1 MLILMRA
8 IVCLNCLLWAG
19 YVVGQQPALIVPIG
33 HTDDIMTIGFSPDS
47 KYVLTTSED
56 RTAGVWEAASG
67 KLLYSLAAQHGPFTD
82 ARFSHN
88 GKLVL
93 TVEEV
98 DTIVNYGIS
107 SNATLV
113 NVLKIWDAPTGNLIR
128 YMTLDVKAST
138 IDFSKDDKKILATW
152 GGGLKVY
159 DMATLRP
166 AYELQTAIVTVSP
179 HEKYILTVAPG
190 ANTENGLATIC
201 GASTGTVF
209 QQGNACS
216 SFKLEEHADHISFN
230 NNEKYI
236 LVEHLIDLRDSVIVY
251 EAASGKLL
259 YRLAGFDDWERPAV
273 FSPGGNY
280 ILTIHGTVKSWK
292 ASNGT
297 LVHTLKAD
305 TRFVNAAFSADE
317 KYIVTEDDSA
327 EIKIWDALT
336 GDPVQV
342 LQSKKGYYYSFR
354 EIRFSADNKY
364 VIATNRDFMKARIWE
379 VNTGVLVYDADK
391 DNVNTKLRQRS
402 TFEPVCVSTSP
413 DGRYIAVTKYEKAS
427 LWNTRQ
433 NNFTR
438 LQSVAKEPHASSFS
452 PGGKYMATI
461 YVDSTASIW
470 DVLSGKMIYQ
480 IKENRI
486 TSTIFSSDGKLATIS
501 GGDSTVTI
509 WNVADGKKRYA
520 LQSKEQF
527 NSVQFSVD
535 GQQMITAEHRAVKI
549 WRADAGILVK
559 EIPMP
564 GVMLNGQLVSMN
576 PQGTLII
583 TSHGILWDVSEG
595 KELRKIPADTN
606 FNKYGFHSLQNWDF
620 FPGGYACFSPDG
632 KYLAAIHSHNSYKG
646 AMEGIAIVDVET
658 DHLTYLPDT
667 PRVYNSTSLA
677 LDVKFSKDGKSI
689 MAVCSDGTLKSW
701 DLLTGKKSSLLIN
714 QAYSGATLSPDLKYV
729 VTAAADHTAKVID
742 AVNGRLLYTFITMD
756 SADYLVIDTAGRYDG
771 TEGARRVLYYVCGRE
786 IIELD
791 QLKELFWE
799 PNLANIIMGGNPKQT
814 TLRQPGKLDFCG
826 FTPVVEQQGLRG
838 GSYYFT
844 ISGRKGGVGII
855 SLYVGG
861 KQIRKYQPASLKR
874 NGSQYHLVVSQKDI
888 AEYLVI
894 GGENT
899 ITVKA
904 TTEDNQLYSKGEK
917 VAVAEKRDSVLIIPH
932 LYCISVG
939 ICTYKG
945 SALKLNFASQDAA
958 DFDKAI
964 AASSRR
970 MLNSDG
976 KEDHVVNYVFNTE
989 ESTSPDHWPL
999 KANVRQAFEQIAS
1012 KATANDILLV
1022 FLSGHGVLN
1031 DDQFYYLT
1039 QEASALDLAGVAK
1052 EVAISSDELNAW
1064 MRNIKA
1070 QKQVLILDA
1079 CHSGQAL
1086 QSLIVRKSMPAD
1098 QQRALEKLR
1107 DMTGTY
1113 MLSASASNQSALE
1126 MGMYNRGM
1134 LTYSLLLGM
1143 KTGEGLKDKYI
1154 DISKWFQFAAE
1165 KAKDLTKDA
1174 SIPQD
1179 PQISINGTFPIGI
1192 VYEQLS
1198 DQIELTIK
1206 KPQFRRSNFQN
1217 EELFIDDLHLAQT
1230 FDKELNELTFVG
1242 KDRPFVFFSDAT
1254 GTDVFSINGRYVT
1267 KGKNIKGEI
1276 RLFKGTDSI
1285 LSIPVNTIIDNLPA
1299 LVQQVMEKIVTEMKL
1314 H

>member
-8 IVCLNCLLWAG
+8 IVCLCSLLWTG
-19 YVVGQQPALIVPIG
+19 YAVGQQPALIVPIG
-33 HTDDIMTIGFSPDS
+33 HTDDILTISFSADS

-67 KLLYSLAAQHGPFTD
+67 KLLYTLSGPREPFVD
-82 ARFSHN
+82 AKFSHN
-88 GKLVL
+88 GKWLL
-93 TVEEV
+93 TVEED
-98 DTIVNYGIS
+98 DTTIS
-107 SNATLV
+107 SGLSSNSSRISIV
-113 NVLKIWDAPTGNLIR
+113 KIWDASTGNLIR
-128 YMTLDVKAST
+128 YLKLEERGYT
-138 IDFSKDDKKILATW
+138 IDFSKDDTRILVTW
-152 GGGLKVY
+152 SAGLKTY

-166 AYELQTAIVTVSP
+166 AYELQGAIVMISP
-179 HEKYILTVAPG
+179 HEKYILNIPPG
-190 ANTENGLATIC
+190 ANTKNGVATIC
-201 GASTGTVF
+201 GGASGTVF
-209 QQGNACS
+209 KKGNACS
-216 SFKLEEHADHISFN
+216 SFKLEEHAIDISFS

-236 LVEHLIDLRDSVIVY
+236 LVEHLMDLRDSVIVY

-273 FSPGGNY
+273 FSPRSNY
-280 ILTIHGTVKSWK
+280 ILTLHGAVKIWR
-292 ASNGT
+292 ASNGA
-297 LVHTLKAD
+297 LVHFKEAE
-305 TRFVNAAFSADE
+305 TRFISASFSSDD
-317 KYIVTEDDSA
+317 KYFVTEDDST

-336 GDPVQV
+336 GDPVHI
-342 LQSKKGYYYSFR
+342 LQRKNKSPYSSR
-354 EIRFSADNKY
+354 EIRFSVDNKY
-364 VIATNRDFMKARIWE
+364 VIATNRDYMKARIWE
-379 VNTGVLVYDADK
+379 VATGALVYDADV
-391 DNVNTKLRQRS
+391 DNVNTKLRQRT
-402 TFEPVCVSTSP
+402 TFAPVCISSSP
-413 DGRYIAVTKYEKAS
+413 DGKYIAVTKYEKAS
-427 LWNTRQ
+427 IWNARQ
-433 NNFTR
+433 NNFTN
-438 LQSVAKEPHASSFS
+438 LQAVANAPHTTSFS

-470 DVLSGKMIYQ
+470 DLVSGKILYRL
-480 IKENRI
+480 KENLI
-486 TSTIFSSDGKLATIS
+486 TSTAFSSEGKLATIS
-501 GGDSTVTI
+501 GDDSTIII
-509 WNVADGKKRYA
+509 WNVADGKRLYA
-520 LQSKEQF
+520 LSGKEKF
-527 NSVQFSVD
+527 NSVKFSFD
-535 GQQMITAEHRAVKI
+535 GKYIIAAEHRAVKI
-549 WRADAGILVK
+549 WKADSGALLK

-564 GVMLNGQLVSMN
+564 EVSLDGQEVDLS
-576 PQGTLII
+576 PQGDLIL
-583 TSHGILWDVSEG
+583 TSHGMLWDVSTG
-595 KELRKIPADTN
+595 KKLRQLPADTN
-606 FNKYGFHSLQNWDF
+606 INKYGFHSVQAWDVL
-620 FPGGYACFSPDG
+620 PGGNASFSPDG
-632 KYLAAIHSHNSYKG
+632 KYLAAIHSHFSYSG
-646 AMEGIAIVDVET
+646 AMEGIGIVEVAT
-658 DHLTYLPDT
+658 GRLQYLIDT
-667 PRVYNSTSLA
+667 PHVFNSTSKA
-677 LDVKFSKDGKSI
+677 LDVRFSADGKFITS
-689 MAVCSDGTLKSW
+689 VCSDGKLKTW
-701 DLLTGKKSSLLIN
+701 NLLTGKESSLSIAP
-714 QAYSGATLSPDLKYV
+714 AYSSASLSPDLKYV
-729 VTAAADHTAKVID
+729 VTAARDHTTKVMD
-742 AVNGRLLYTFITMD
+742 AVNARPLYSFLTMD
-756 SADYLVIDTAGRYDG
+756 STDYLVIDSAGRYDG

-799 PNLANIIMGGNPKQT
+799 PNLASIIMGDGTKQSS
-814 TLRQPGKLDFCG
+814 LRKAGRLDFCG
-826 FTPVVEQQGLRG
+826 FTPVVEQQGLKG

-844 ISGRKGGVGII
+844 ITGRKGGVGLI

-861 KQIRKYQPASLKR
+861 KQIKKYQPASLKK
-874 NGSQYHLVVSQKDI
+874 NGSQYLLVVAQKDI
-888 AEYLVI
+888 ADYLVT
-894 GGENT
+894 GEENT

-904 TTEDNQLYSKGEK
+904 STEDNQLYSKGEK
-917 VAVAEKRDSVLIIPH
+917 VPVAEKRDSVLVIPH

-939 ICTYKG
+939 ISTYKG
-945 SALKLNFASQDAA
+945 SKLKLNFASQDAA

-970 MLNSDG
+970 MLN
-976 KEDHVVNYVFNTE
+976 KEGNQDHVVNYVFNTE
-989 ESTSPDHWPL
+989 ASSLPDHWPQ
-999 KANVRQAFEQIAS
+999 KANIRQAFEQIAT

-1022 FLSGHGVLN
+1022 FLSGHGVLS
-1031 DDQFYYLT
+1031 DQQFYYLT
-1039 QEASALDLAGVAK
+1039 QEASALDLSGVANQ
-1052 EVAISSDELNAW
+1052 VAISSDELNGW

-1113 MLSASASNQSALE
+1113 MLSASASDQSALE

-1192 VYEQLS
+1192 VYEQLV
-1198 DQIELTIK
+1198 DQIELTIN

-1217 EELFIDDLHLAQT
+1217 EELFIDDLQLAQT

-1254 GTDVFSINGRYVT
+1254 GDDVFSINGRYVS

-1276 RLFKGTDSI
+1276 RLFKGKDSI

-1299 LVQQVMEKIVTEMKL
+1299 QVQQVMGKIVTEMKL